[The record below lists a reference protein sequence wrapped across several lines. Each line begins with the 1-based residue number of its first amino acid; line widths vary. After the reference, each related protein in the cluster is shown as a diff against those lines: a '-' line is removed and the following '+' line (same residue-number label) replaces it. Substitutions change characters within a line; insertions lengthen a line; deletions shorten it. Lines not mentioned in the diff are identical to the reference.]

1 MKKVKE
7 IYYIDNRE
15 ERSSDFST
23 GFMFILEDG
32 SKVETMTTDTV
43 AERYTKPEPYNCIRC
58 NDNGCPACD
67 GTKGNKYNPEP
78 F

>member
-23 GFMFILEDG
+23 GFVFILEDG
-32 SKVETMTTDTV
+32 LKVETMTTDMI
-43 AERYTKPEPYNCIRC
+43 AERYTKE
-58 NDNGCPACD
+58 DVLMEKDGGSGCLKC
-67 GTKGNKYNPEP
+67 GHYCTCKGGL
-78 F
+78 